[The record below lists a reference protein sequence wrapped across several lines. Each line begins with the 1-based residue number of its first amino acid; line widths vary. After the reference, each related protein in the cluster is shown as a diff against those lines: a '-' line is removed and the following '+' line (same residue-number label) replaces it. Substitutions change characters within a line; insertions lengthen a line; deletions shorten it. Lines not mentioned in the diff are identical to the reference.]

1 MKSSKEL
8 SQAFK
13 IDFELIYPFSDDP
26 DSIYLYGGAIRDYL
40 LDSPIIADY
49 DFIGNFDINQIY
61 EKNKTNVLGFW
72 PDVATVKLFITG
84 SIYDITHSSNPLST
98 LKTHDIT
105 ISNLAIDSN
114 GKLYDVVDGLKDL
127 EQGLI
132 RIKDPEQKIKIDPS
146 RIIRV
151 ARMKILLNFEIEQNT
166 SDACSKY
173 FDLIDLSECP
183 YELSLIK
190 SLNSGQKEQFIKLIN
205 QIGENHANRTGS
217 SDIARTIVKG
227 IFSSILPEG
236 LS

>member
-1 MKSSKEL
+1 MKFSKEL
-8 SQAFK
+8 YKAFK
-13 IDFELIYPFSDDP
+13 EHFELIYPFSEDP
-26 DSIYLYGGAIRDYL
+26 GSIYLYGGAIRDFL
-40 LDSPIIADY
+40 LNRPITADY
-49 DFIGNFDINQIY
+49 DFIGNFDINKIY
-61 EKNKTNVLGFW
+61 ERNKSDVLGFW
-72 PDVATVKLFITG
+72 PGVATVKLFITG
-84 SIYDITHSSNPLST
+84 SIYDITHSSNPIST

-132 RIKDPEQKIKIDPS
+132 RIKNPEQKIKIDPS
-146 RIIRV
+146 RLLRV

-166 SDACSKY
+166 LDACSKC

-190 SLNSGQKEQFIKLIN
+190 SLNSSQKEQFIKLIT

-217 SDIARTIVKG
+217 SDIARAIVQG
-227 IFSSILPEG
+227 ISDSILPEG